1 MDIHHEFVRNRNID
15 KIRRRFLIKVQ
26 SGIKFEWYIIDEIND
41 NTDDNSKEVHAF
53 SLGYELTDKK
63 VIRYECVSYNATQVL
78 HDALSETIWTTGYID
93 SKFDVKYRSF
103 NISSKNVLDFV
114 YEIANTFGALVV
126 FDVENRTVNFYDLEN
141 YGLNKGLYLSYDKY
155 LSNLNKVENL
165 DNIKT
170 RLKIF
175 GRDGMSIQEVNITG
189 QNYIED
195 FSYYMYPFERDEN
208 RNVLK
213 HSAYGM
219 SDDLCH
225 AILDYNELLISK
237 QGEFQGY
244 LDNKKSL
251 QQTRT
256 TKQNE
261 LIALQ
266 DELAIILDNIDVA
279 QANNLPYGDLY
290 NQKIQKESE
299 INTKQ
304 AELDDVN
311 NQLSAVMTS
320 INNLHTQLKVENNYT
335 PEQIIE
341 LNPFIIVEEWTDNN
355 YIDAQDLYDDGVKRL
370 NELKIGTPV
379 IEVDIINFLKIV
391 TAQRDWDKLN
401 IGDIIFVQFEKFN
414 VEIQAKVIEINYQD
428 DDIKLTISNI
438 KDILNDKEKFLKM
451 IQTSIN
457 TSTEVNMDRFKW
469 NGADARVNS
478 VEAILNNEWNT
489 VRQRIVSGVDES
501 VIVDRRG
508 ITITSP
514 TNPNSLLRAVAGIIG
529 CSDDGGNTFK
539 NALTGEGT
547 IADRLIGQILIG
559 QNLIIDASNNEGKKF
574 FTVNETG
581 VKISGLSLQI
591 TDGGLP
597 VSELAEGVLL
607 ENKLYNGVKIDITD
621 GLTITRSDNKVRSIS
636 NATDGFSIE
645 KWENSDWTKKL
656 YADTDGN
663 LILKGHMQIGSGS
676 SIFKADNNGIYSGSS
691 NFNYAPFRVDLL
703 GNLTAT
709 SANIQGNIDC
719 SSLKIAGINVLDELN
734 RFNGNYLSKN
744 SVGADKLKVNELI
757 VGDNITMGPNAYI
770 SWNKVTSKP
779 DVATKSD
786 IPTIP
791 SYIQST
797 RITGTSI
804 ESCTITGNT
813 IQTAY
818 SGARI
823 VMSDNTFRCVNS
835 SNYWHGVAIDQQNSL
850 FYLAIY
856 NNGYYKGYLG
866 IDESDSNRVWLRAR
880 PGVRL
885 KVESGHDMSIR
896 CPSSNTMWLGEGN
909 IRFIAGTNVDF
920 SGANVTNLS
929 GTTAVAVF
937 G

>member
-15 KIRRRFLIKVQ
+15 KIRRRFLIKAQ

-41 NTDDNSKEVHAF
+41 NMDDNSKEIHAF

-63 VIRYECVSYNATQVL
+63 IIRYECTSYNATQVL

-219 SDDLCH
+219 SDELCH

-237 QGEFQGY
+237 QGEFKGY

-290 NQKIQKESE
+290 DQKIQKESE

-304 AELDDVN
+304 LELDDAN

-401 IGDIIFVQFEKFN
+401 IGDIIFVQYEKFN
-414 VEIQAKVIEINYQD
+414 VEIQAKVIEINYSD
-428 DDIKLTISNI
+428 DDIKITISNI
-438 KDILNDKEKFLKM
+438 KDILNDKEKF
-451 IQTSIN
+451 
-457 TSTEVNMDRFKW
+457 
-469 NGADARVNS
+469 
-478 VEAILNNEWNT
+478 
-489 VRQRIVSGVDES
+489 
-501 VIVDRRG
+501 
-508 ITITSP
+508 
-514 TNPNSLLRAVAGIIG
+514 
-529 CSDDGGNTFK
+529 
-539 NALTGEGT
+539 
-547 IADRLIGQILIG
+547 
-559 QNLIIDASNNEGKKF
+559 
-574 FTVNETG
+574 
-581 VKISGLSLQI
+581 
-591 TDGGLP
+591 
-597 VSELAEGVLL
+597 
-607 ENKLYNGVKIDITD
+607 
-621 GLTITRSDNKVRSIS
+621 
-636 NATDGFSIE
+636 
-645 KWENSDWTKKL
+645 
-656 YADTDGN
+656 
-663 LILKGHMQIGSGS
+663 
-676 SIFKADNNGIYSGSS
+676 
-691 NFNYAPFRVDLL
+691 
-703 GNLTAT
+703 
-709 SANIQGNIDC
+709 
-719 SSLKIAGINVLDELN
+719 
-734 RFNGNYLSKN
+734 
-744 SVGADKLKVNELI
+744 
-757 VGDNITMGPNAYI
+757 
-770 SWNKVTSKP
+770 
-779 DVATKSD
+779 
-786 IPTIP
+786 
-791 SYIQST
+791 
-797 RITGTSI
+797 
-804 ESCTITGNT
+804 
-813 IQTAY
+813 
-818 SGARI
+818 
-823 VMSDNTFRCVNS
+823 
-835 SNYWHGVAIDQQNSL
+835 
-850 FYLAIY
+850 
-856 NNGYYKGYLG
+856 
-866 IDESDSNRVWLRAR
+866 
-880 PGVRL
+880 
-885 KVESGHDMSIR
+885 
-896 CPSSNTMWLGEGN
+896 
-909 IRFIAGTNVDF
+909 
-920 SGANVTNLS
+920 
-929 GTTAVAVF
+929 
-937 G
+937 

>member
-63 VIRYECVSYNATQVL
+63 VIRYECTSYNATQVL

-126 FDVENRTVNFYDLEN
+126 FDVENRTVNFYNLEN

-175 GRDGMSIQEVNITG
+175 GRDSMSIQEVNITG

-195 FSYYMYPFERDEN
+195 FSYYMYPFERDQN

-219 SDDLCH
+219 SDELCH

-237 QGEFQGY
+237 QGEFKGY

-311 NQLSAVMTS
+311 NQLLSVITS

-469 NGADARVNS
+469 NGADARVNN
-478 VEAILNNEWNT
+478 VEAILNNEWDAAL
-489 VRQRIVSGVDES
+489 RQIKAGTNES
-501 VIVDRRG
+501 VDISRRG
-508 ITITSP
+508 ITLSDP
-514 TNPNSLLRAVAGIIG
+514 NNPSESIRLMHNVIGCTLDGFNSLGVAISPRGVHAERLFGRII
-529 CSDDGGNTFK
+529 
-539 NALTGEGT
+539 A
-547 IADRLIGQILIG
+547 G
-559 QNLIIDASNNEGKKF
+559 QNLTIDASNTEGEKF
-574 FTVNETG
+574 FEVNETG
-581 VKISGLSLQI
+581 VTISGMALTI
-591 TDGGLP
+591 VGGLP
-597 VSELAEGVLL
+597 LDQIDAEGILI
-607 ENKLYNGVKIDITD
+607 ENEYYNGVKIDSIE
-621 GLTITRSDNKVRSIS
+621 GLIVTRNDNKMRSGM
-636 NATDGFSIE
+636 NATDGIFIE
-645 KWENSDWTKKL
+645 KYESSQWVKKL
-656 YADTDGN
+656 YADIDGN
-663 LILKGHMQIGSGS
+663 LIIRGFMEIGSGN
-676 SIFKADNNGIYSGSS
+676 SIFKADSNGIYLGNA
-691 NFNYAPFRVDLL
+691 NFNYAPFKVSLS

-719 SSLKIAGINVLDELN
+719 TSLKIYGTDILN
-734 RFNGNYLSKN
+734 ALNQIRGSYIEGSTIQNLNASN
-744 SVGADKLKVNELI
+744 ISVGTISADNISTVGLKAQYIQDDVYANTVLHLNNNELVFSRASNNYFGI
-757 VGDNITMGPNAYI
+757 HL
-770 SWNKVTSKP
+770 
-779 DVATKSD
+779 
-786 IPTIP
+786 
-791 SYIQST
+791 
-797 RITGTSI
+797 GTS
-804 ESCTITGNT
+804 
-813 IQTAY
+813 
-818 SGARI
+818 
-823 VMSDNTFRCVNS
+823 
-835 SNYWHGVAIDQQNSL
+835 
-850 FYLAIY
+850 
-856 NNGYYKGYLG
+856 
-866 IDESDSNRVWLRAR
+866 
-880 PGVRL
+880 
-885 KVESGHDMSIR
+885 DMSIHYR
-896 CPSSNTMWLGEGN
+896 DKLFLSADTNITRPLG
-909 IRFIAGTNVDF
+909 IWDF
-920 SGANVTNLS
+920 NL
-929 GTTAVAVF
+929 TTVQNLYATAVF

>member
-15 KIRRRFLIKVQ
+15 KIRRRFLIKAQ

-41 NTDDNSKEVHAF
+41 NMDDNSKEIHAF

-63 VIRYECVSYNATQVL
+63 IIRYECVSYNATQVL

-244 LDNKKSL
+244 LNNKKSL

-290 NQKIQKESE
+290 NQKIQKEFE

-770 SWNKVTSKP
+770 SWSNVTNQ
-779 DVATKSD
+779 
-786 IPTIP
+786 PTIP
-791 SYIQST
+791 SKASDIGALPTNWVGTTYIDSKGVYTGTIVANQINTVGLASEKIYKQGSPNNYAVIGGNNCDFKLYNSAGINYFTIYDSISGAGALQDSSGTFLSFGNRYIQLQ
-797 RITGTSI
+797 GTW
-804 ESCTITGNT
+804 
-813 IQTAY
+813 
-818 SGARI
+818 
-823 VMSDNTFRCVNS
+823 DFRNC
-835 SNYWHGVAIDQQNSL
+835 
-850 FYLAIY
+850 
-856 NNGYYKGYLG
+856 
-866 IDESDSNRVWLRAR
+866 
-880 PGVRL
+880 
-885 KVESGHDMSIR
+885 
-896 CPSSNTMWLGEGN
+896 
-909 IRFIAGTNVDF
+909 TNVYLPT
-920 SGANVTNLS
+920 SA
-929 GTTAVAVF
+929 TTAVF